1 MLHILELITSL
12 TVEHAE
18 QYASTQDQYLYV
30 VWNLLEPN
38 GLSERWVEL
47 VEDHLDQVMT
57 QHNIVNQYFPAK

>member
-1 MLHILELITSL
+1 MLTILELIASL
-12 TVEHAE
+12 NVEHAE
-18 QYASTQDQYLYV
+18 QYAATQDQYLYV

>member
-1 MLHILELITSL
+1 MLTILELIASL
-12 TVEHAE
+12 NVEHAE
-18 QYASTQDQYLYV
+18 QYAATQDQYLYV

-57 QHNIVNQYFPAK
+57 QHNIVNQFYPTK